1 MQLYIN
7 CETSTVHYVA
17 AEAAEVRSDAEAW
30 MSNLSLR
37 TLVVPFA
44 LEQIYEQCY
53 FVGVVFEN

>member
-1 MQLYIN
+1 
-7 CETSTVHYVA
+7 VHYVA
-17 AEAAEVRSDAEAW
+17 AEAAEVRSAAEAW